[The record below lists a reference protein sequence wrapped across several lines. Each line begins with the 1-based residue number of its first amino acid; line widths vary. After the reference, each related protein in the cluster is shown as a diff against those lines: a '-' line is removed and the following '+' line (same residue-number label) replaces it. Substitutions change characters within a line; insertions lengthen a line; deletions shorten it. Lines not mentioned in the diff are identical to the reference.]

1 MSWFSNLF
9 GKNNNTVAGIPN
21 VLSGAGEG
29 QGAMFGAD
37 YTPGKGPKS
46 FDEAMSVAAVF
57 KCVRIIG
64 ETFGSFKAEYF
75 SRDPHGNVKAYVDHP
90 LYRLVKIEPNTFCSS
105 MTYWETACMH
115 VAACGN
121 HYAYNNTDNNGN
133 TISLDLLNPES
144 IIVFTWN
151 KRIWY
156 RDQNTSTTYS
166 DEEIIHV
173 KGPSR
178 DGIMGMNPLTY
189 VSSSFGATKEAGNYT
204 ESVYQNGAFIS
215 GVLSTDNKMSPEA
228 QARLAKTWVDKHS
241 TAKKAGGVGVL
252 VDGMKFTPLTVT
264 PQDMQIID
272 ARKYLDSDIAGL
284 FRVPLHLVNALERS
298 TNNNIEQQDIDF
310 AKHCIR
316 PYVKRFEDEYN
327 RKLVP
332 KDKQGTEFIR
342 FNIDSLLRG
351 DSKSRGEFY
360 KTLYFID
367 AINPNEIRR
376 LEKMKTREGG
386 EEFYSDK
393 MAKLGIQ
400 TKNAG
405 ENGKQNKN

>member
-1 MSWFSNLF
+1 MSWITNAIANF
-9 GKNNNTVAGIPN
+9 GKKKQSITGMTSDALGHG
-21 VLSGAGEG
+21 S
-29 QGAMFGAD
+29 MFEAD
-37 YTPGKGPKS
+37 YTPGTGPKS
-46 FDEAMSVAAVF
+46 FDEAMSVSAVF

-75 SRDPHGNVKAYVDHP
+75 SRDADGNVIPYVDHE
-90 LYRLVKIEPNTFCSS
+90 LYRLVKIEPNPLYSS

-115 VAACGN
+115 VAARGN
-121 HYAYNNTDNNGN
+121 HYSYINTDQSGK
-133 TISLDLLNPES
+133 IVSLDLLNPEQM
-144 IIVFTWN
+144 IVFTYN
-151 KRIWY
+151 NRIWY
-156 RDQNTSTTYS
+156 RDQNTNTTYS
-166 DEEIIHV
+166 EDEIIHV
-173 KGPSR
+173 KGPSK

-215 GVLSTDNKMSPEA
+215 GILSTEKNLSLPA
-228 QARLAKTWVDKHS
+228 QALLAKTWVDKHGTS
-241 TAKKAGGVGVL
+241 KKAGGVGVL
-252 VDGMKFTPLTVT
+252 VDGMKFTPMKVT

-332 KDKQGTEFIR
+332 RDKQGTEFIR

-360 KTLYFID
+360 KTLYYID
-367 AINPNEIRR
+367 SISPNEIRR
-376 LEKMKTREGG
+376 LEKMKTRDGG
-386 EEFYSDK
+386 DEFYSDK

-405 ENGKQNKN
+405 ENGTQNKN